1 MKILICGAS
10 GYIGNKMFKYFK
22 KKGYEVDGTYYKN
35 KINSFFEFSLKTNE
49 ELEKKIMI
57 KKYDIIIWAIGFK
70 DLLKTEIF
78 RGDIYKINISLL
90 NLFIQKLNK
99 FNLNPKLI
107 YISTDYVFD
116 GQKGEYLDTDKPN
129 PRTNYGLSKYLA
141 ELMID
146 DLYPNYTIVRTAAV
160 ISNGSNF
167 IKWIKDQIKINKTI
181 NFYSDS
187 YFSPTPL
194 SIFLKGIEKVFKN
207 DESQKTFHLSGNFKM
222 SRDQLGELLFEGLG
236 KNKKQLIKKIETEK
250 HLDFMKGDISL
261 ISSNYFDKY
270 EFREFKKIIIDDIR

>member
-1 MKILICGAS
+1 MRILILGAS
-10 GYIGNKMFKYFK
+10 GYIGSRIFRYLKG
-22 KKGYEVDGTYYKN
+22 KGYDVDGTYHKN
-35 KINSFFEFSLKTNE
+35 KTNSFFKFSLKDKD
-49 ELEKKIMI
+49 ELEKRLLNKN
-57 KKYDIIIWAIGFK
+57 YDIIIWAIGFK

-78 RGDIYKINISLL
+78 QGDIYKINISLL

-116 GQKGEYLDTDKPN
+116 GQKGEYSDTDKPN

-146 DLYPNYTIVRTAAV
+146 DLYPNYEIVRTAAV
-160 ISNGSNF
+160 ISDGSNF
-167 IKWIKDQIKINKTI
+167 IKWIKEQIKINKTI

-194 SIFLKGIEKVFKN
+194 SIFLKGIEKIFKN
-207 DESQKTFHLSGNFKM
+207 KGNKKTFHLSGNFKM
-222 SRDQLGELLFEGLG
+222 SRDQLGEILFEGLS
-236 KNKKQLIKKIETEK
+236 KNKNQLIKKIDTEK

-261 ISSNYFDKY
+261 ISSSYFDKY
-270 EFREFKKIIIDDIR
+270 EFGDFKKMIIEDIK

>member
-78 RGDIYKINISLL
+78 QGDIYKINISLL

-207 DESQKTFHLSGNFKM
+207 EGYQKTFHLSGNFKM
-222 SRDQLGELLFEGLG
+222 SRDQLGELLFDGLG
-236 KNKKQLIKKIETEK
+236 KNKKQLIKKIETEQ

-261 ISSNYFDKY
+261 ISSKYFDKY
-270 EFREFKKIIIDDIR
+270 EFREFEKMIIEDIR

>member
-78 RGDIYKINISLL
+78 QGDIYKINISLL

-207 DESQKTFHLSGNFKM
+207 EGYQKTFHLSGNFKM
-222 SRDQLGELLFEGLG
+222 SRDQLGELLFDGLG
-236 KNKKQLIKKIETEK
+236 KNKKQLIKKIETEQ

-270 EFREFKKIIIDDIR
+270 EFREFEKMIIEDIR

>member
-78 RGDIYKINISLL
+78 QGDIYKINISLL
-90 NLFIQKLNK
+90 NLFIQKINK

-146 DLYPNYTIVRTAAV
+146 DLYPNYAIVRTAAV

>member
-78 RGDIYKINISLL
+78 QGDIYKINISLL

-107 YISTDYVFD
+107 YISTKKKYDSVEEGQVYVIRNPAFPSWCKVGMAVDAEDRVNHFQTSSPYRDYELVKFYNVQD
-116 GQKGEYLDTDKPN
+116 RRK
-129 PRTNYGLSKYLA
+129 A
-141 ELMID
+141 EKK
-146 DLYPNYTIVRTAAV
+146 AH
-160 ISNGSNF
+160 
-167 IKWIKDQIKINKTI
+167 KI
-181 NFYSDS
+181 
-187 YFSPTPL
+187 L
-194 SIFLKGIEKVFKN
+194 
-207 DESQKTFHLSGNFKM
+207 Q
-222 SRDQLGELLFEGLG
+222 
-236 KNKKQLIKKIETEK
+236 
-250 HLDFMKGDISL
+250 
-261 ISSNYFDKY
+261 DKY
-270 EFREFKKIIIDDIR
+270 ENRNEWFVASAVQVISLLDECFGVEQFELF